1 LPDLAYEHRL
11 RTRGVGLV
19 AGVDEAGRGPL
30 AGPVV
35 AAAVVLPPD
44 LDGSEEWLGLLDDSK
59 KLTRRQRE
67 AAADAVKQH
76 AVAWAVGQVDPRGI
90 ERLGIGRAAFRA
102 MLMAVDGLNQE
113 PAYLLLDFIHVR
125 ECPFDYE
132 AIIKGDSVSYSIAAA
147 SNVAKVTRDALMVD
161 YAAEYPGYGFD
172 QHKGYPTPR
181 HLERLRE
188 LGPCV
193 IHRLSFGP
201 VAQAGMRFL
210 DAPHLSDETRITR
223 LRRREG

>member
-1 LPDLAYEHRL
+1 MPDLTYEHRL
-11 RTRGVGLV
+11 RARGVGLV

-67 AAADAVKQH
+67 AAAAAVKQH

-102 MLMAVDGLNQE
+102 MLKAVNHRNQE
-113 PAYLLLDFIHVR
+113 PGYLLLDFIHVR

-147 SNVAKVTRDALMVD
+147 SNVAKVTRDEIMRG
-161 YAAEYPGYGFD
+161 YEQRYPGYGFAEN
-172 QHKGYPTPR
+172 KGYPTPR
-181 HLERLRE
+181 HMDRLRE
-188 LGPCV
+188 LGPCA
-193 IHRLSFGP
+193 IHRRTFGP
-201 VAQAGMRFL
+201 VAQARMAFTGPGGR
-210 DAPHLSDETRITR
+210 
-223 LRRREG
+223 

>member
-1 LPDLAYEHRL
+1 MPDLAYEHRL
-11 RTRGVGLV
+11 RARGVGLV

-102 MLMAVDGLNQE
+102 MLMAVNCLNQE

-147 SNVAKVTRDALMVD
+147 SNVAKVTRDEMMRG
-161 YAAEYPGYGFD
+161 YEERYPGYGFAEN
-172 QHKGYPTPR
+172 KGYPTPR
-181 HLERLRE
+181 HMDRLRE
-188 LGPCV
+188 LGPCA
-193 IHRLSFGP
+193 IHRRTFGP
-201 VAQAGMRFL
+201 VVQARMAFTGQSGR
-210 DAPHLSDETRITR
+210 
-223 LRRREG
+223 

>member
-1 LPDLAYEHRL
+1 MPDLTYEHRL
-11 RTRGVGLV
+11 RARGVGLV

-67 AAADAVKQH
+67 AAAAAVKQH

-102 MLMAVDGLNQE
+102 MLKAVNHLNQE
-113 PAYLLLDFIHVR
+113 PGYLLLDFIHVR

-147 SNVAKVTRDALMVD
+147 SNVAKVTRDEIMRG
-161 YAAEYPGYGFD
+161 YEQRYPGYGFAEN
-172 QHKGYPTPR
+172 KGYPTPR
-181 HLERLRE
+181 HMDRLRE
-188 LGPCV
+188 LGPCA
-193 IHRLSFGP
+193 IHRRTFGP
-201 VAQAGMRFL
+201 VAQARMAFTGPGGR
-210 DAPHLSDETRITR
+210 
-223 LRRREG
+223 

>member
-147 SNVAKVTRDALMVD
+147 SNVAKVTRDEIMRG
-161 YAAEYPGYGFD
+161 YEERYPGYGFAEN
-172 QHKGYPTPR
+172 KGYPTPR
-181 HLERLRE
+181 HMDRLRE
-188 LGPCV
+188 LGPCA
-193 IHRLSFGP
+193 IHRRTFGP
-201 VAQAGMRFL
+201 VAQARMAFTGQSGR
-210 DAPHLSDETRITR
+210 
-223 LRRREG
+223 

>member
-1 LPDLAYEHRL
+1 M
-11 RTRGVGLV
+11 GLV

-67 AAADAVKQH
+67 AAAAAVKQH

-102 MLMAVDGLNQE
+102 MLKAVNHLNQE
-113 PAYLLLDFIHVR
+113 PGYLLLDFIHVR

-147 SNVAKVTRDALMVD
+147 SNVAKVTRDEIMRG
-161 YAAEYPGYGFD
+161 YEQRYPGYGFAEN
-172 QHKGYPTPR
+172 KGYPTPR
-181 HLERLRE
+181 HMDRLRE
-188 LGPCV
+188 LGPCA
-193 IHRLSFGP
+193 IHRRTFGP
-201 VAQAGMRFL
+201 VAQARMAFTGPGGR
-210 DAPHLSDETRITR
+210 
-223 LRRREG
+223 

>member
-1 LPDLAYEHRL
+1 MADLAYEHRL
-11 RTRGVGLV
+11 RARGVGLV

-67 AAADAVKQH
+67 AAADAVNQH

-147 SNVAKVTRDALMVD
+147 SNVAKVTRDEIMRG
-161 YAAEYPGYGFD
+161 YEERYPGYGFAEN
-172 QHKGYPTPR
+172 KGYPTPR
-181 HLERLRE
+181 HMERLRE
-188 LGPCV
+188 LGPCA
-193 IHRLSFGP
+193 IHRRTFGP
-201 VAQAGMRFL
+201 VAQARMAFTGQPGR
-210 DAPHLSDETRITR
+210 
-223 LRRREG
+223 

>member
-1 LPDLAYEHRL
+1 MPDLAYEHRL
-11 RTRGVGLV
+11 RARGVGLV

-30 AGPVV
+30 AGPVI

-67 AAADAVKQH
+67 AAAAAVKQH

-102 MLMAVDGLNQE
+102 MLMAVNCLNQE

-147 SNVAKVTRDALMVD
+147 SNVAKVTRDEIMRG
-161 YAAEYPGYGFD
+161 YEERYPGYGFAEN
-172 QHKGYPTPR
+172 KGYPTPR
-181 HLERLRE
+181 HMDRLRE
-188 LGPCV
+188 LGPCA
-193 IHRLSFGP
+193 IHRRTFGP
-201 VAQAGMRFL
+201 VAQARMAFTGQPGR
-210 DAPHLSDETRITR
+210 
-223 LRRREG
+223 

>member
-1 LPDLAYEHRL
+1 MPDLAYEHRL
-11 RTRGVGLV
+11 RARGVGLV

-67 AAADAVKQH
+67 AAAAAVKQH

-102 MLMAVDGLNQE
+102 MLMAVNCLNQE

-132 AIIKGDSVSYSIAAA
+132 AIIKGDSASYSIAAA
-147 SNVAKVTRDALMVD
+147 SNVAKVTRDEIMRG
-161 YAAEYPGYGFD
+161 YEERYPGYGFAEN
-172 QHKGYPTPR
+172 KGYPTPR
-181 HLERLRE
+181 HMDRLRE
-188 LGPCV
+188 LGPCA
-193 IHRLSFGP
+193 IHRRTFGP
-201 VAQAGMRFL
+201 VAQARMAFTGQPGR
-210 DAPHLSDETRITR
+210 
-223 LRRREG
+223 

>member
-1 LPDLAYEHRL
+1 MPDLAYEHRL
-11 RTRGVGLV
+11 RARGVGLV

-30 AGPVV
+30 AGPVI

-67 AAADAVKQH
+67 AAAAAVKQH

-102 MLMAVDGLNQE
+102 MLMAVNCLNQE

-132 AIIKGDSVSYSIAAA
+132 AIIKGDSASYSIAAA
-147 SNVAKVTRDALMVD
+147 SNVAKVTRDEIMRG
-161 YAAEYPGYGFD
+161 YEERYPGYGFAEN
-172 QHKGYPTPR
+172 KGYPTPR
-181 HLERLRE
+181 HMDRLRE
-188 LGPCV
+188 LGPCA
-193 IHRLSFGP
+193 IHRRTFGP
-201 VAQAGMRFL
+201 VAQARMAFTGQPGR
-210 DAPHLSDETRITR
+210 
-223 LRRREG
+223 

>member
-1 LPDLAYEHRL
+1 MPDLTYEHRL
-11 RTRGVGLV
+11 RARGVGLV

-67 AAADAVKQH
+67 AAAAAVKQH

-102 MLMAVDGLNQE
+102 MLMAVNHLNQE
-113 PAYLLLDFIHVR
+113 PGYLLLDFIHVR

-147 SNVAKVTRDALMVD
+147 SNVAKVTRDEIMRG
-161 YAAEYPGYGFD
+161 YEQRYPGYGFAEN
-172 QHKGYPTPR
+172 KGYPTPR
-181 HLERLRE
+181 HMDRLRE
-188 LGPCV
+188 LGPCA
-193 IHRLSFGP
+193 IHRRTFGP
-201 VAQAGMRFL
+201 VAQARMAFTGPGGR
-210 DAPHLSDETRITR
+210 
-223 LRRREG
+223 

>member
-1 LPDLAYEHRL
+1 MPGWPLPDLTYEHRL
-11 RTRGVGLV
+11 RARGVGLV

-102 MLMAVDGLNQE
+102 MLMAVNRLNQE

-147 SNVAKVTRDALMVD
+147 SNVAKVTRDEIMRG
-161 YAAEYPGYGFD
+161 YEERYPGYGFAEN
-172 QHKGYPTPR
+172 KGYPTPR
-181 HLERLRE
+181 HMDRLRE
-188 LGPCV
+188 LGPCA
-193 IHRLSFGP
+193 IHRRTFGP
-201 VAQAGMRFL
+201 VAQARMEFTGQSGR
-210 DAPHLSDETRITR
+210 
-223 LRRREG
+223 